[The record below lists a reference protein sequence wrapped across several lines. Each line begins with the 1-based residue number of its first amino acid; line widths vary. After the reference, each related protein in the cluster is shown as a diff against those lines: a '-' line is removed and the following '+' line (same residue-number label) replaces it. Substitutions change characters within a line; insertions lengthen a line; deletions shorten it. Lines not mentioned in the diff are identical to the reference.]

1 MNDLINDIYDEIDVM
16 VNIAQEYLSYLI
28 GDQTEE
34 DMYEEIEDC
43 VRHSYITDAV
53 DVVDYIH
60 HAIQNKERH
69 DNILDGIFDFNGMM
83 GYFDDEEI
91 EENMYNEALNYF
103 NEAKERTLDEFAK
116 FI

>member
-1 MNDLINDIYDEIDVM
+1 MNDLISDIYDEIDVM

-53 DVVDYIH
+53 DVVDYMYN
-60 HAIQNKERH
+60 AIQEEGGH
-69 DNILDGIFDFNGMM
+69 DDILDGIFDFNGLM
-83 GYFDDEEI
+83 GYFEDEEI
-91 EENMYNEALNYF
+91 DEVTYNEALDYF
-103 NEAKERTLDEFAK
+103 NEAKNRTLDEFAK